1 MSTIPGASLAL
12 PKHIYAQRQAQKAEE
27 ARKAASD
34 MASRL
39 VLDIPEIVELPFK
52 PDRWLMIVAQ
62 VKPKATTGG
71 IEMPNIVEE
80 NLAWTSGLGRVMAV
94 GKAVYEGRQFADK
107 GLGPDDAPK
116 VGDFVI
122 FNAKTP
128 LRIKY
133 EERDYIFINDDATLA
148 RVSSDIED
156 LKKLI
161 RI

>member
-1 MSTIPGASLAL
+1 MSGLAL
-12 PKHIYAQRQAQKAEE
+12 PKHVYAARQAQKAEE
-27 ARKAASD
+27 ARKAADD

-39 VLDIPEIVELPFK
+39 ILDIPDLVELPFK
-52 PDRWLMIVAQ
+52 PDRWLLVVAQ

-71 IEMPNIVEE
+71 IEVVDLVQE

-94 GKAVYEGRQFADK
+94 GPAVYEGRQFADK
-107 GLGPDDAPK
+107 GLGPADAPK

-128 LRIKY
+128 LRIPYKG
-133 EERDYIFINDDATLA
+133 RDYIFINDDAPLA
-148 RVSSDIED
+148 RVTDNVDE
-156 LKKLI
+156 LKNLT

>member
-1 MSTIPGASLAL
+1 MNLAL
-12 PKHIYAQRQAQKAEE
+12 PKHVYEARKAQKAEE
-27 ARKAASD
+27 ARKAADD

-39 VLDIPEIVELPFK
+39 ILDIPPLIDLPFK

-62 VKPKATTGG
+62 VKPKSTTGG
-71 IEMPNIVEE
+71 IDIVDIVQE

-128 LRIKY
+128 LRIPY
-133 EERDYIFINDDATLA
+133 EGRDYIFINDDATLA
-148 RVSSDIED
+148 RVTDNVDE
-156 LKKLI
+156 LKKLT

>member
-1 MSTIPGASLAL
+1 MSLAL
-12 PKHIYAQRQAQKAEE
+12 PKHVYEARKAQKAEE
-27 ARKAASD
+27 ARKAADD

-39 VLDIPEIVELPFK
+39 ILDIPPLIDLPFK

-62 VKPKATTGG
+62 VKPKSTTGG
-71 IEMPNIVEE
+71 IDIVDIVQE

-94 GKAVYEGRQFADK
+94 GKAVYEGRQFADQ

-116 VGDFVI
+116 VGEFVI

-128 LRIKY
+128 LRIPY
-133 EERDYIFINDDATLA
+133 EGRDYIFINDDATLA
-148 RVSSDIED
+148 RVTDNVDE
-156 LKKLI
+156 LKKLT